1 MSKALVFGRCEFRP
15 AERQLLVD
23 GVPVALGARAFDLLK
38 VLVERRDRVVTKNE
52 LLDQAW
58 PGMVVE
64 ENNLSVQ
71 ISTLRKALGA
81 QAIATVT
88 GRGYQFTLTTQTLA
102 APQAEAVA
110 KADVAGRIVRR
121 LAAIVFGEVL
131 DWSRLLAQDAGA
143 AIAAWRLVRADLI
156 EASLPAAGGRLIE
169 LAAEGVWIEFSSAVD
184 AVRWALELQQGL
196 AEWRQ
201 QCDGQPSDEQA
212 LHMRLG
218 ISVDELIVDDGK
230 PVGEGAR
237 WSALMLQSVAA
248 DAAIVVADPVP
259 AFVQHRLALQLRA
272 LGAPVLPPNAVQP
285 VKLYALQARADPAQ
299 AAGRHT
305 PLAWAQ
311 QPSVAVLPFST
322 PSAETDYFGEG
333 ITEEIVSA
341 LSANRALLVI
351 SRNSTLRYRASTSG
365 SAEIAAE
372 LGVRYLLTGSVRRQD
387 RQLRISAELVDAP
400 ADRVLWAERFDGAD
414 EDLFAF
420 QARIAASIAAAI
432 DPRVQEAE
440 IARVVHRPTENLSAY
455 DCVLRG
461 LAVQYSFRDT
471 DLALA
476 GEMFRRAIAL
486 DPHYAQAHAQL
497 AWWHNLRFGERRD
510 LELSEDDQAA
520 ERLSLRAIKLD
531 PRDALALSVA
541 GHIQSFVKKR
551 LSVGMEMFDQAL
563 KLNPGCALAWSRS
576 AITLGFLGQGEESA
590 QRVRNAMR
598 LSPFDPQAFTFLTT
612 SGTAALVMGRYDEA
626 VAWYAKAQRLNGR
639 YRASRRL
646 LAAALALGGELAE
659 AQARATELMQM
670 EPSFRVDVF
679 GAWYPMTEPYLS
691 RVLAGMRLAGLP
703 G

>member
-1 MSKALVFGRCEFRP
+1 MSKGLVFGRCEIRP
-15 AERQLLVD
+15 AERQVLVD
-23 GVPVALGARAFDLLK
+23 GAPVSLGARAFDLLN

-88 GRGYQFTLTTQTLA
+88 GRGYQFTLTTQFLA
-102 APQAEAVA
+102 VPQAEAAA
-110 KADVAGRIVRR
+110 KADLSGRIVRR
-121 LAAIVFGEVL
+121 LAALVFAEVL

-143 AIAAWRLVRADLI
+143 AIAAWRLVRANLI
-156 EASLPAAGGRLIE
+156 EATLPAAGGRLIE
-169 LAAEGVWIEFSSAVD
+169 LAAEGVWIEFSSVVD

-196 AEWRQ
+196 AERRRQ
-201 QCDGQPSDEQA
+201 DSGQA

-218 ISVDELIVDDGK
+218 ISVDDLIVDDGK
-230 PVGEGAR
+230 PVGECAR
-237 WSALMLQSVAA
+237 WSARLLQAA
-248 DAAIVVADPVP
+248 PPDVTIVVADPVP
-259 AFVQHRLALQLRA
+259 ALVQQRVAVMLRA
-272 LGAPVLPPNAVQP
+272 LGAPVLPPNSSQP
-285 VKLYALQARADPAQ
+285 VSLYALQAPADPTQ
-299 AAGRHT
+299 PAASRA

-322 PSAETDYFGEG
+322 PTAETDYFGEG

-351 SRNSTLRYRASTSG
+351 ARNSTLRYRASTRSP
-365 SAEIAAE
+365 SEIAAE
-372 LGVRYLLTGSVRRQD
+372 LGVRYLLMGSARRLNH
-387 RQLRISAELVDAP
+387 QLRISAELVDAP
-400 ADRVLWAERFDGAD
+400 ANRVIWAERFDGGD

-440 IARVVHRPTENLSAY
+440 IARVVHRPTESLSAY

-461 LAVQYSFRDT
+461 LAVQYSFRDS

-510 LELSEDDQAA
+510 HELNEDDQAA
-520 ERLSLRAIKLD
+520 ERLSLRAIELD

-551 LSVGMEMFDQAL
+551 LNVGMDMFDQAL
-563 KLNPGCALAWSRS
+563 KLNPSCALAWSRS
-576 AITLGFLGQGEESA
+576 AITLGFLGEGEASA

-598 LSPFDPQAFTFLTT
+598 LSPFDPQTFSFFTTN
-612 SGTAALVMGRYDEA
+612 GTAALVMGRYDEA
-626 VAWYAKAQRLNGR
+626 VAWYAKAQRLNAR

-646 LAAALALGGELAE
+646 LTAALALGGEQAE
-659 AQARATELMQM
+659 AQARAAELLQI

-679 GAWYPMTEPYLS
+679 GAWYPMREPHLS
-691 RVLAGMRLAGLP
+691 RVLSGMRLAGLP